1 MAVGSCGLLRIFQKS
16 RHNHDDF
23 RLSAAHRTNSFASDH
38 TTPADLCLK
47 TSRIFLFTA
56 VFQKNVWHF
65 RVVRRCAY
73 PTHIHIKTTL
83 SRDRSE
89 ERRVGKECI
98 AS

>member
-1 MAVGSCGLLRIFQKS
+1 TVPHSFTYTWLFRS
-16 RHNHDDF
+16 HNHDDF

-83 SRDRSE
+83 SRDD
-89 ERRVGKECI
+89 VLPKHDNPWLFI
-98 AS
+98 Q